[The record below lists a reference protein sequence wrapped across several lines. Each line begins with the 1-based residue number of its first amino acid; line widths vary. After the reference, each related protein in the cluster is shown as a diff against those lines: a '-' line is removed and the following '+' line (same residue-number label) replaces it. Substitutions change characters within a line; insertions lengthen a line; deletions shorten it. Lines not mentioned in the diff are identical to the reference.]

1 DRHYAYTCGRMR
13 IDYGLAR
20 CQHVAGP
27 ALDACV
33 SQQVLAALQPAAL
46 ELSLEAATHLEQ
58 ERADLD
64 RLWQQ
69 RVERAAYEAERAGR
83 QFRLVEPE
91 NRLVPRQLEA
101 AGEGGLSSQ

>member
-1 DRHYAYTCGRMR
+1 MR

-27 ALDACV
+27 ALDAFV
-33 SQQVLAALQPAAL
+33 SQSVLAALQPAAL
-46 ELSLEAATHLEQ
+46 ELSLATATHLEQ

-69 RVERAAYEAERAGR
+69 RGERAA
-83 QFRLVEPE
+83 
-91 NRLVPRQLEA
+91 
-101 AGEGGLSSQ
+101 